1 MDLRLHRRL
10 PALAALA
17 VGLALA
23 TSSCETLSGSGKSG
37 AELALERT
45 QLSETRAALN
55 RATQEGDLQ
64 RVGPL
69 LSAIRVKFDA
79 IEAKSSSMNLLDRE
93 HLAIKIATGRRTI
106 AEAERWVPVN
116 DVEAVRSQI
125 AELDPMLGEIDVL
138 LDRAVKSSETPSTQ
152 TP

>member
-10 PALAALA
+10 PALAAAALLTLA
-17 VGLALA
+17 V
-23 TSSCETLSGSGKSG
+23 SSCETLSGSGQSG
-37 AELALERT
+37 ADLARERT

-55 RATQEGDLQ
+55 RATQEGDLT
-64 RVGPL
+64 RVGVL
-69 LSAIRVKFDA
+69 LSAVRTKFDA
-79 IEAKSSSMNLLDRE
+79 IESKSSSMNLLDRE

-106 AEAERWVPVN
+106 SEAERWVPVN
-116 DVEAVRSQI
+116 DVEAVRSQVGN
-125 AELDPMLGEIDVL
+125 LDPILGEIDVL